1 MPHAAEE
8 ATSRDRT
15 QPVADLPGAIPRG
28 RRWLLFA
35 LFFSICCGL
44 GYPSLNRVDWRQAPG
59 GLDDVLT
66 YRALVTSPPAPDL
79 DQHMQFRVLVPYLA
93 RPIYRMAKGRI
104 GTWDPIM
111 FGLLV
116 VDSFFTAF
124 TALLLVTVVCGQL
137 GSYTV
142 GLGAALLFLL
152 NFAVPNLRLAG
163 FVDAGEA
170 FFLMLLVW
178 ALFERRYW
186 MLPIAGILGA
196 TAKESFVPFLM
207 VFTLAWWL
215 SSRRSLRHPL
225 PAALWIATSWF
236 AALAALATLQW
247 KITHVFRSPLRFGLE
262 MHGNTAY
269 LAHFLS
275 SFRDRN
281 FWYIFFW
288 LLPLGLFRLNRLP
301 RNWRIATAATC
312 VTAFALDAY
321 YGGAPGTIGR
331 ALFSIAG
338 PLLSASVALLLFTD
352 PPATPTAPTM

>member
-8 ATSRDRT
+8 AISRDRT
-15 QPVADLPGAIPRG
+15 QPVADLPRAIPRG

-66 YRALVTSPPAPDL
+66 YSALVTSPPAPDL

-93 RPIYRMAKGRI
+93 RPIYRVAKGRI

-124 TALLLVTVVCGQL
+124 TAL
-137 GSYTV
+137 
-142 GLGAALLFLL
+142 GAALLFLL
-152 NFAVPNLRLAG
+152 NFAVSNLRLAG

-269 LAHFLS
+269 VAHFLS

-338 PLLSASVALLLFTD
+338 PLLSAAVALLLFTR

>member
-1 MPHAAEE
+1 
-8 ATSRDRT
+8 
-15 QPVADLPGAIPRG
+15 
-28 RRWLLFA
+28 
-35 LFFSICCGL
+35 
-44 GYPSLNRVDWRQAPG
+44 
-59 GLDDVLT
+59 
-66 YRALVTSPPAPDL
+66 
-79 DQHMQFRVLVPYLA
+79 
-93 RPIYRMAKGRI
+93 
-104 GTWDPIM
+104 M

-116 VDSFFTAF
+116 VDSFFTAW
-124 TALLLVTVVCGQL
+124 TALLLVTVVNCQL
-137 GSYTV
+137 GSYAV
-142 GLGAALLFLL
+142 ALGSALLFLL

-178 ALFERRYW
+178 MLFEHRYW

-215 SSRRSLRHPL
+215 SSRKLLRHPL
-225 PAALWIATSWF
+225 PAATWMVGSW
-236 AALAALATLQW
+236 LAALATLAILQW
-247 KITHVFRSPLRFGLE
+247 RITHVFRSPLRFGLE

-312 VTAFALDAY
+312 ATAFALDAY
-321 YGGAPGTIGR
+321 YGGEPGTIGR

-338 PLLSASVALLLFTD
+338 PLLSASAALLLFTR
-352 PPATPTAPTM
+352 PPATPTAAIM